1 MTLCLCRIVNTLIS
15 TDNNEDGFFF
25 FFFKFLRFFSS
36 SSFFLFFLLSSSSLV
51 RDDRRVRPLQKKMN
65 NYFIFWFNFL
75 DVTFICNENEMNK
88 EFRPFLNSKFVSFLP
103 LETL

>member
-1 MTLCLCRIVNTLIS
+1 M
-15 TDNNEDGFFF
+15 
-25 FFFKFLRFFSS
+25 KMAS
-36 SSFFLFFLLSSSSLV
+36 SSFSSNFFASFLLLLSFLFFLLSSSSLV

-65 NYFIFWFNFL
+65 NYFIFWLFNFL

>member
-1 MTLCLCRIVNTLIS
+1 M
-15 TDNNEDGFFF
+15 
-25 FFFKFLRFFSS
+25 KMAS
-36 SSFFLFFLLSSSSLV
+36 SSFSSNFFASFLLPLSFLFFLLSSSSLV
-51 RDDRRVRPLQKKMN
+51 RDDRRVRPLQKKKN

>member
-1 MTLCLCRIVNTLIS
+1 M
-15 TDNNEDGFFF
+15 
-25 FFFKFLRFFSS
+25 KMAS
-36 SSFFLFFLLSSSSLV
+36 SSFSSNFFASFLLLLSFLPSSFSSSSLV

-65 NYFIFWFNFL
+65 NYFIFWLFNFL

>member
-1 MTLCLCRIVNTLIS
+1 M
-15 TDNNEDGFFF
+15 DNNEDGFFF

-36 SSFFLFFLLSSSSLV
+36 SSFFFSSFFLL
-51 RDDRRVRPLQKKMN
+51 RRFFSTTAVRPLQKKMN
-65 NYFIFWFNFL
+65 NYFIFWLFNFL

>member
-1 MTLCLCRIVNTLIS
+1 MKMASSSFSSNFFASFLL
-15 TDNNEDGFFF
+15 FFF
-25 FFFKFLRFFSS
+25 FFLFF
-36 SSFFLFFLLSSSSLV
+36 SSFFLLRRFFSTTA
-51 RDDRRVRPLQKKMN
+51 VRPLQKKMN
-65 NYFIFWFNFL
+65 NYFIFWLFNFL